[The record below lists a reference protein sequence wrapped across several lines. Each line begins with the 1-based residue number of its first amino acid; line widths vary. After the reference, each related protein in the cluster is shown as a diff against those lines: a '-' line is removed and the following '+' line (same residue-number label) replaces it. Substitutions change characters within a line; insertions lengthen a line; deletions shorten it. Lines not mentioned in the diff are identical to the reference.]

1 MSAHTLPNP
10 TASPALSRTARFRGT
25 IPGMAL
31 LFGVGL
37 LGKLL
42 SHTVAI
48 LHTHHPAWPLPHI
61 EYVLWAIILGLV
73 ISNTFGVSRIFQ
85 SGVATY
91 ELWLKLGI
99 VLIGARF
106 LMQDLFH
113 IGGKTLGL
121 VAIELILSLS
131 VMTLLGRIFKLPPKL
146 TSLLSIGSSVCGV
159 TAIMAT
165 QGAIDSSEEDT
176 STAMAAILTLGAIAL
191 FTFPA
196 IGHALNMS
204 QQSYGIWAGLAVDNT
219 AEATVTGALYGDVGG
234 RFAVLAKTARSS
246 FLGFVVLGYAV
257 YWASQGKA
265 AVVENKALFL
275 WQKFPKFVLGF
286 VAISVLA
293 TAGFFTHNQ
302 LTSLSNLSRWA
313 FLPAFAGVGLRTNLK
328 DLVGQGW
335 RPLIV
340 GILGEIFIALVT
352 LGLVYWSFEYGVAR

>member
-10 TASPALSRTARFRGT
+10 TASPAPSPASRFIATV
-25 IPGMAL
+25 PGMAL

-37 LGKLL
+37 LGKVFE
-42 SHTVAI
+42 HTLAI
-48 LHTHHPAWPLPHI
+48 LHAQHPSWPLPHI

-73 ISNTFGVSRIFQ
+73 ISNTFGVARIFQ
-85 SGVATY
+85 PGVATY

-113 IGGKTLGL
+113 IGGMTLVL
-121 VAIELILSLS
+121 VAIELVLSLS

-146 TSLLSIGSSVCGV
+146 TSLLAIGSSVCGV

-196 IGHALNMS
+196 IGHALHMS

-219 AEATVTGALYGDVGG
+219 AEATVTGAIYGDAAG
-234 RFAVLAKTARSS
+234 RFAVLSKTARSS

-257 YWASQGKA
+257 YWASRGQA
-265 AVVENKALFL
+265 AAVENKALFL

-286 VAISVLA
+286 IAISVLA
-293 TAGFFTHNQ
+293 TAGFFTHGQ
-302 LTSLSNLSRWA
+302 LNSLSNLS
-313 FLPAFAGVGLRTNLK
+313 
-328 DLVGQGW
+328 
-335 RPLIV
+335 
-340 GILGEIFIALVT
+340 
-352 LGLVYWSFEYGVAR
+352 

>member
-10 TASPALSRTARFRGT
+10 TAGPAPSPASRFAATV
-25 IPGMAL
+25 PGMAL

-37 LGKLL
+37 LGKVFE
-42 SHTVAI
+42 HTIAV
-48 LHTHHPAWPLPHI
+48 LHAQHPAWPLPHI

-73 ISNTFGVSRIFQ
+73 ISNTFGVARIFQ
-85 SGVATY
+85 PGVATY

-113 IGGKTLGL
+113 IGGMTLVL
-121 VAIELILSLS
+121 VAIELVLSLS

-146 TSLLSIGSSVCGV
+146 TSLLAIGSSICGV

-196 IGHALNMS
+196 IGHALHMS

-219 AEATVTGALYGDVGG
+219 AEATVTGAIYGDTAG
-234 RFAVLAKTARSS
+234 RFAVLSKTARSS

-257 YWASQGKA
+257 YWASKGQA
-265 AVVENKALFL
+265 AAVENKALFL

-286 VAISVLA
+286 IAISVLA
-293 TAGFFTHNQ
+293 TAGFFTHGQ
-302 LTSLSNLSRWA
+302 LNSLSNLSRWA
-313 FLPAFAGVGLRTNLK
+313 FLPAFAGVGLRTNLR

-335 RPLIV
+335 QPLVV

-352 LGLVYWSFEYGVAR
+352 LGLVYASYHFGAIQ